1 MKKITDIIADRI
13 VKLGIK
19 NVYAITGGAVM
30 HLLDSFKKKK
40 INLIFCHHEQAA
52 LLAATSEARINNS
65 IGCAVVTQGPGV
77 TNAITGLAAAW
88 FDSIPCLIFSGQARS
103 DLFSKKHFK
112 VRQLAPQSF
121 QITKLIESL
130 SNEVYM
136 PNNLND
142 FCKNF
147 ENKLLQLNSSRPGPV
162 WIDLPVDIQWSK
174 IDSKKI
180 LKPKTKK
187 KKIII
192 NKKKYSEFIRL
203 IKESSKPLILIGSA
217 IKLSESVKI
226 FKKFYKINKIPLI
239 SSWNASDILDNNEQ
253 LYIGRPGIFG
263 QRGANYI
270 IQKCDLLICLGTGL
284 GAGLTTYNFKDF
296 GRNAKKIFINN
307 DTNELNASRFKIH
320 LKWNVDVKILL
331 EHLTDKKILSLD
343 KKWEVEAKKIKKM
356 NFYEFKRD
364 FNLKNITDPYF
375 FCDQISKLNKNK
387 KTIFCVD
394 GGGIIT
400 QVAPQMLNLS
410 NKHKLNISAGL
421 CTMGCLPE
429 ALGAKI
435 AKKDHEVIFLTGDGS
450 LMMNLQELQTIKHYK
465 KNIKIF
471 VLSNNTYGL
480 MMMAQKAFF
489 NKNYVGSSNASG
501 VSFPDLK
508 KISDVFDFDYFK
520 ILNNKDLL
528 KKLPKILKNKKRLI
542 CEIIISKEFKMNPAF
557 STRVSK
563 GKKIQAT
570 LDSMEPYLNQEEII

>member
-1 MKKITDIIADRI
+1 MP
-13 VKLGIK
+13 
-19 NVYAITGGAVM
+19 
-30 HLLDSFKKKK
+30 
-40 INLIFCHHEQAA
+40 INI
-52 LLAATSEARINNS
+52 
-65 IGCAVVTQGPGV
+65 
-77 TNAITGLAAAW
+77 
-88 FDSIPCLIFSGQARS
+88 D
-103 DLFSKKHFK
+103 
-112 VRQLAPQSF
+112 
-121 QITKLIESL
+121 
-130 SNEVYM
+130 
-136 PNNLND
+136 D

-147 ENKLLQLNSSRPGPV
+147 ENKLLQLNSSRSGPV

-174 IDSKKI
+174 IDFKRI
-180 LKPKTKK
+180 LKPKIKK
-187 KKIII
+187 KNIII
-192 NKKKYSEFIRL
+192 NKKKKNEFIRL
-203 IKESSKPLILIGSA
+203 IKESSKPLILIGSG
-217 IKLSESVKI
+217 IKLSDSVKR
-226 FKKFYKINKIPLI
+226 FKEFYKINKIPLV
-239 SSWNASDILDNNEQ
+239 STWNASDILDNNDQ

-284 GAGLTTYNFKDF
+284 GAGITTYNFKDF

-307 DTNELNASRFKIH
+307 DFNELNSSRFKIN
-320 LKWNVDVKILL
+320 LKWNVDIKILL
-331 EHLTDKKILSLD
+331 ENFAGKKILFLD
-343 KKWEVEAKKIKKM
+343 KKWKIEAKKIKKM
-356 NFYEFKRD
+356 NFYEFKR
-364 FNLKNITDPYF
+364 NLDLNSITDPYF
-375 FCDQISKLNKNK
+375 FCDQISKINKNK

-435 AKKDHEVIFLTGDGS
+435 AREDYEVVFLTGDGS

-471 VLSNNTYGL
+471 VLSNSTYGL

-489 NKNYVGSSNASG
+489 NKNYLGSSNSSG
-501 VSFPDLK
+501 VSFSDLK

-528 KKLPKILKNKKRLI
+528 KKLPRILKNKKRLI
-542 CEIIISKEFKMNPAF
+542 CEMIISKEFKMNPAF
-557 STRVSK
+557 STRVIN

-570 LDSMEPYLNQEEII
+570 LDSMEPYLNEREII

>member
-162 WIDLPVDIQWSK
+162 WIDLPVDIQCSK

-187 KKIII
+187 KK
-192 NKKKYSEFIRL
+192 
-203 IKESSKPLILIGSA
+203 
-217 IKLSESVKI
+217 
-226 FKKFYKINKIPLI
+226 
-239 SSWNASDILDNNEQ
+239 
-253 LYIGRPGIFG
+253 
-263 QRGANYI
+263 NY
-270 IQKCDLLICLGTGL
+270 
-284 GAGLTTYNFKDF
+284 N
-296 GRNAKKIFINN
+296 
-307 DTNELNASRFKIH
+307 
-320 LKWNVDVKILL
+320 
-331 EHLTDKKILSLD
+331 
-343 KKWEVEAKKIKKM
+343 
-356 NFYEFKRD
+356 
-364 FNLKNITDPYF
+364 
-375 FCDQISKLNKNK
+375 
-387 KTIFCVD
+387 
-394 GGGIIT
+394 
-400 QVAPQMLNLS
+400 
-410 NKHKLNISAGL
+410 
-421 CTMGCLPE
+421 
-429 ALGAKI
+429 
-435 AKKDHEVIFLTGDGS
+435 
-450 LMMNLQELQTIKHYK
+450 
-465 KNIKIF
+465 
-471 VLSNNTYGL
+471 
-480 MMMAQKAFF
+480 
-489 NKNYVGSSNASG
+489 
-501 VSFPDLK
+501 
-508 KISDVFDFDYFK
+508 
-520 ILNNKDLL
+520 
-528 KKLPKILKNKKRLI
+528 
-542 CEIIISKEFKMNPAF
+542 
-557 STRVSK
+557 
-563 GKKIQAT
+563 
-570 LDSMEPYLNQEEII
+570 